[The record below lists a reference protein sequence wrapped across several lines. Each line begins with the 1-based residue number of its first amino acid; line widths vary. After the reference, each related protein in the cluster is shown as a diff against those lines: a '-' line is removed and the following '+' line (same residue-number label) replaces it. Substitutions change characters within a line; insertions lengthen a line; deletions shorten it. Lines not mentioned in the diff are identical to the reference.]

1 MTFDHVNLQ
10 THRVMPGVTLSV
22 LPTDKFKVGMLS
34 LSFVLPFSG
43 EEDTARAL
51 MLSVLKRGCQTYP
64 TMSAINRRLDELYA
78 TPFGVMNR
86 YRGDRHYLGFAA
98 ETLENRYVLDDT
110 DIVREV
116 LLLMRELLF
125 FPLMDDRGQF
135 AEQYVA
141 SEKKNTIDQIR
152 SLKNSPRSYAMARFR
167 DLFYCEEP
175 DYVGLL
181 QGAEERVEAVRAD
194 QLTDIWRHMV
204 NTAPIHCFYVGG
216 LSVEQLKKCLCD
228 ILMPVMAE
236 TAREANE
243 LLHHCRA
250 SRSFGE
256 VRRVEEQGEQG
267 QSHLIMGFRSG
278 ITIQSPEYYAMMLCN
293 ELLGC
298 SPISRLFVHVREEQ
312 SLCYACSSSYRE
324 QRGDV
329 IVGCGIRAENKERA
343 ERAILSQIE
352 ALQNGDFT
360 EAEWQAAKKSL
371 IGSTRQVEDSARV
384 LSDFYSLRQPLCP
397 DHTISGYVSRFDA
410 LTKQDVMAAAKRLT
424 LEMVYFRRGTDGD
437 EEAGEEDTYDG

>member
-1 MTFDHVNLQ
+1 MTLDYVDLQ
-10 THRVMPGVTLSV
+10 TYSVMPGVTLSV

-34 LSFVLPFSG
+34 LSFVLPFSPK
-43 EEDTARAL
+43 EDTARAL
-51 MLSVLKRGCQTYP
+51 LLSVLKRGCRSYP

-78 TPFGVMNR
+78 TPFGVMHR

-116 LLLMRELLF
+116 LSLMRELLF
-125 FPLMDDRGQF
+125 FPLTDDQGYLT
-135 AEQYVA
+135 EQYVA

-152 SLKNSPRSYAMARFR
+152 ALQNSPRSYAMARFR

-194 QLTDIWRHMV
+194 QLTDIWQRVVH
-204 NTAPIHCFYVGG
+204 TAPIHCFYVGG
-216 LSVEQLKKCLCD
+216 LPVEQLKQSLCD
-228 ILMPVMAE
+228 ILGPVMTE
-236 TAREANE
+236 TAREAE
-243 LLHHCRA
+243 GMLYRCRA
-250 SRSFGE
+250 SHPFDE
-256 VRRVEEQGEQG
+256 VRRVTEQGEQG
-267 QSHLIMGFRSG
+267 QSHLILGFRSG
-278 ITIQSPEYYAMMLCN
+278 ITLQSPEYYAMMLCN

-324 QRGDV
+324 QRGDL

-343 ERAILSQIE
+343 ERAIMAQIE
-352 ALQNGDFT
+352 ALQKGDFT

-397 DHTISGYVSRFDA
+397 DHTIADYVARFDA
-410 LTKQDVMAAAKRLT
+410 LTKQDVMAAARRLT
-424 LEMVYFRRGTDGD
+424 LEMVYFRRGTDSD
-437 EEAGEEDTYDG
+437 EEAGEEDAYDG